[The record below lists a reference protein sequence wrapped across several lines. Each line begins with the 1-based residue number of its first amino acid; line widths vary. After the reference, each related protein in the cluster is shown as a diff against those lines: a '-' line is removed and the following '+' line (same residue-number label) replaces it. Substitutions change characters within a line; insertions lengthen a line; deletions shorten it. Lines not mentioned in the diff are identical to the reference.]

1 MQVKGTE
8 TESIMNRILGALAA
22 LVLALVIL
30 PSSALAQDTLAGD
43 WDLLVDVIGQQ
54 IPLILHIAEGDEGFE
69 ATYDAPSQGG
79 FDLEVT
85 SITADHPE
93 FKIEL
98 FTGGPPAVLE
108 GKHDGDKLSGKFS
121 QAAAEGTFEGA
132 RKVVAKAAEGDGG
145 R

>member
-1 MQVKGTE
+1 MQAKVIE

-22 LVLALVIL
+22 LVLAFVIL
-30 PSSALAQDTLAGD
+30 PSSTLAQDSLAGE
-43 WDLLVDVIGQQ
+43 WDLLVDVMGQQ
-54 IPLILHIAEGDEGFE
+54 IPLILHVEEGEEGFE
-69 ATYDAPSQGG
+69 GKYDAPSQGG
-79 FDLEVT
+79 FDLEVI
-85 SITADHPE
+85 SITAEHPE

-121 QAAAEGTFEGA
+121 QATAEGTFEGA
-132 RKVVAKAAEGDGG
+132 RKVAAKPAEGEGS